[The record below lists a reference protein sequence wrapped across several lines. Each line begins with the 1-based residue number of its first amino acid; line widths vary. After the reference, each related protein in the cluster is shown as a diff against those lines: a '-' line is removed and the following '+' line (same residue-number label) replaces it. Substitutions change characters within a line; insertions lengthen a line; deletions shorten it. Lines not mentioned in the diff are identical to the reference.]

1 VSVEDASPK
10 QEFDVLHSSRSVLAA
25 AALACGVSSSALA
38 GRIIV
43 HHDEWPLS
51 NTGFQQAP
59 TMTQYA
65 RNVAAFF
72 TGGAPGRFLVRTT
85 NFGLNN
91 TDVSSAMT
99 GAGHQWIV
107 DGSTP
112 FTLANFLTYD
122 AVFLAGTPIDTQV
135 LIDYVNAGGNVY
147 IAGGTG
153 LINEPAVFDPFLNT
167 FGLDYGPNYNG
178 VSGEFSIG
186 TPHPLFVGV
195 QSMYHNNGN
204 NVSDLVPGDSR
215 QSIILTKDGKG
226 LIGVYVSNSCVGD
239 INTDGVVDDTDFV
252 IFAAAYNILDCT
264 DPAMPATCPSDLN
277 NDGFVDDT
285 DFVIFAAAYNE
296 LLCP

>member
-1 VSVEDASPK
+1 MTSVR
-10 QEFDVLHSSRSVLAA
+10 FVSVLAA
-25 AALACGVSSSALA
+25 AAFAASVQTAHA
-38 GRIIV
+38 GKIIV

-51 NTGFQQAP
+51 TTGFQQAP
-59 TMTQYA
+59 TMTQFA

-72 TGGAPGRFLVRTT
+72 TGGTPGRFLVRTT

-91 TDVSSAMT
+91 SNVSNAMT

-122 AVFLAGTPIDTQV
+122 AVFLAGTAVETQV

-153 LINEPAVFDPFLNT
+153 FINEPAVFDPFLNT

-178 VSGEFSIG
+178 VGGEFSIG

-204 NVSDLVPGDSR
+204 TVSDLVPGDSR
-215 QSIILTKDGKG
+215 QSVILTKDGKG

-239 INTDGVVDDTDFV
+239 INTDGFVDDTDFI
-252 IFAAAYNILDCT
+252 IFAAAYNILDCA
-264 DPAMPATCPSDLN
+264 DPAMPAGCPSDLN
-277 NDGFVDDT
+277 GDSLVDDT
-285 DFVIFAAAYNE
+285 DFTVFVGAYNE
-296 LLCP
+296 LVCP

>member
-1 VSVEDASPK
+1 MTYGRFA
-10 QEFDVLHSSRSVLAA
+10 SVLAA
-25 AALACGVSSSALA
+25 AACLATFQSARA
-38 GRIIV
+38 GKIIV

-51 NTGFQQAP
+51 TTGFQQAP
-59 TMTQYA
+59 TMTQFA
-65 RNVAAFF
+65 RNVATFF
-72 TGGAPGRFLVRTT
+72 TGGGPGRFLVRTT

-91 TDVSSAMT
+91 SDVSNAMT

-107 DGSTP
+107 NGSTP

-122 AVFLAGTPIDTQV
+122 AVFLAGTPVETQV

-147 IAGGTG
+147 VAGGTG

-178 VSGEFSIG
+178 VGGEFSIG

-204 NVSDLVPGDSR
+204 TVSDLVPGDSR

-239 INTDGVVDDTDFV
+239 INTDGFVDDTDFT
-252 IFAAAYNILDCT
+252 IFAAAYNLLDCA

-277 NDGFVDDT
+277 NDGVVDDA
-285 DFVIFAAAYNE
+285 DFQILAVAYDQ

>member
-1 VSVEDASPK
+1 MTSVR
-10 QEFDVLHSSRSVLAA
+10 FVSVLAA
-25 AALACGVSSSALA
+25 AAFAASVQTAHA
-38 GRIIV
+38 GKIIV

-51 NTGFQQAP
+51 TTGFQQAP
-59 TMTQYA
+59 TMTQFA

-72 TGGAPGRFLVRTT
+72 TGGTPGRFLVRTT

-91 TDVSSAMT
+91 SDVNNAMT

-122 AVFLAGTPIDTQV
+122 AVFLAGTPVETQV

-153 LINEPAVFDPFLNT
+153 FINEPAVFDPFLNT

-178 VSGEFSIG
+178 VGGEFSIG

-204 NVSDLVPGDSR
+204 TVSDLVPGDSR
-215 QSIILTKDGKG
+215 QSVILTKDGKG

-239 INTDGVVDDTDFV
+239 INTDGFVDDTDFI
-252 IFAAAYNILDCT
+252 IFAAAYNILDCA
-264 DPAMPATCPSDLN
+264 DPVMPAGCPSDLN
-277 NDGFVDDT
+277 GDSLVDDT
-285 DFVIFAAAYNE
+285 DFTVFVGAYNE
-296 LLCP
+296 LVCP

>member
-1 VSVEDASPK
+1 MLKATRPALLV
-10 QEFDVLHSSRSVLAA
+10 AA
-25 AALACGVSSSALA
+25 ISFATGSTALA

-51 NTGFQQAP
+51 ETGFQQAP
-59 TMTQYA
+59 TMTQFA

-72 TGGAPGRFLVRTT
+72 TGGVPGRFLVRTT
-85 NFGLNN
+85 NFGFNN
-91 TDVSSAMT
+91 SNVSSAMT

-112 FTLANFLTYD
+112 FTLSNFLTYD
-122 AVFLAGTPIDTQV
+122 AVFLAGTPVDTQV

-153 LINEPAVFDPFLNT
+153 LINEPAVFNPFLNT
-167 FGLDYGPNYNG
+167 FGLNYGSNYNG

-186 TPHPLFVGV
+186 VPHPLFVGV

-204 NVSDLVPGDSR
+204 TVSDLVPGDSR
-215 QSIILTKDGKG
+215 QSIILTKDGAG

-252 IFAAAYNILDCT
+252 IFAAAYNILDCA

-285 DFVIFAAAYNE
+285 DFVIFAAAYND

>member
-1 VSVEDASPK
+1 MTSVR
-10 QEFDVLHSSRSVLAA
+10 FVSVLAA
-25 AALACGVSSSALA
+25 AACAASVQTAHA
-38 GRIIV
+38 GKIIV

-51 NTGFQQAP
+51 DTGFQQAP
-59 TMTQYA
+59 TMTQFA

-72 TGGAPGRFLVRTT
+72 TGGGPGRFLVRTT

-91 TDVSSAMT
+91 SSVNNAMT

-107 DGSTP
+107 DSSTP

-122 AVFLAGTPIDTQV
+122 AVFLAGTFVETQV

-153 LINEPAVFDPFLNT
+153 FIDEPGVFDPFLNT

-178 VSGEFSIG
+178 VGGEFSIG

-204 NVSDLVPGDSR
+204 TVSDLVSGDSR
-215 QSIILTKDGKG
+215 QSVILTKDGDG

-239 INTDGVVDDTDFV
+239 INTDGFVDDTDFI
-252 IFAAAYNILDCT
+252 IFAAAYNILDCA
-264 DPAMPATCPSDLN
+264 DPAMPPGCPADLN
-277 NDGFVDDT
+277 TDGFVDDA
-285 DFVIFAAAYNE
+285 DFIIFVGAYNE

>member
-1 VSVEDASPK
+1 MRHALVLVSVLVSTLSP
-10 QEFDVLHSSRSVLAA
+10 L
-25 AALACGVSSSALA
+25 SARA

-51 NTGFQQAP
+51 TTGFDLAP

-72 TGGAPGRFLVRTT
+72 TGGGPGRFLVYTT

-91 TDVSSAMT
+91 TAVSNAMT

-107 DGSTP
+107 DPAAP
-112 FTLANFLTYD
+112 FTVANLLTYD
-122 AVFLAGTPIDTQV
+122 AVFLAGSAGNTQI

-153 LINEPAVFDPFLNT
+153 FINEPAVFNPFLNT
-167 FGLDYGPNYNG
+167 FGLSYGPNYNG

-195 QSMYHNNGN
+195 ASMYHNNGN
-204 NVSDLVPGDSR
+204 TVTDLVPGDSR

-226 LIGVYVSNSCVGD
+226 LIGVYVSNSCIGD
-239 INTDGVVDDTDFV
+239 INTDGVVDDTDFT
-252 IFAAAYNILDCT
+252 IFAAAYNLLDCA
-264 DPAMPATCPSDLN
+264 DPAMPPTCPADLSG
-277 NDGFVDDT
+277 DGLVDDT
-285 DFVIFAAAYNE
+285 DFTIFVVAYDR

>member
-1 VSVEDASPK
+1 MRYVR
-10 QEFDVLHSSRSVLAA
+10 SSHALAGAA
-25 AALACGVSSSALA
+25 AALVAISNVAHA
-38 GRIIV
+38 GKIIV

-72 TGGAPGRFLVRTT
+72 TGGGPGRFLVRTT

-91 TDVSSAMT
+91 TDVSNAMT

-122 AVFLAGTPIDTQV
+122 AVFLAGTPVETQV
-135 LIDYVNAGGNVY
+135 LIDYVNVGGNVY

-153 LINEPAVFDPFLNT
+153 YINEPAVFDPFLNT

-195 QSMYHNNGN
+195 QSMYHDNGN
-204 NVSDLVPGDSR
+204 TVSDLVPGDSR

-252 IFAAAYNILDCT
+252 LFAEFYNALIDPRGDLTGDGNTDDSDFVAFAEAYN
-264 DPAMPATCPSDLN
+264 A
-277 NDGFVDDT
+277 
-285 DFVIFAAAYNE
+285 